1 VERHPRS
8 GGSPDETSAV
18 PGGASP
24 GRSVAVAAAPAL
36 SERQERVL
44 RAVVTAYVGDA
55 APVGSLTVS
64 HLLPIPLSA
73 ASIRNTMA
81 ELAELGL
88 LSKPHASAGRVPT
101 TLGLRTFVSK
111 LAPPR
116 PLEEYER
123 RDIAGSFESAAGD
136 ALLRVASDLLS
147 QRTRQLG
154 FVVAPRLD
162 RVTLQHVAL
171 VRVSSER
178 VLAVLVSQ
186 GGVAYRRLLDD
197 VGQGDQAEL
206 DRIAS
211 ALNERVVGRS
221 LGEARESLVREWRSL
236 RSEADRLR
244 RRALLLA
251 ARALGELPAA
261 DGADVFVGTWL
272 ALLDQPEFRD
282 PGRLRELLRAIETKE
297 RLLAILDQMLPGGGP
312 GVAFG
317 EGTGEPGLRHCA
329 LVVAP
334 YGGGEAPLGLLGVL
348 GPSRMDYG
356 RIIPLVDY
364 LSHVMTERIGA

>member
-1 VERHPRS
+1 MERDSRAS
-8 GGSPDETSAV
+8 GARGPEEST
-18 PGGASP
+18 
-24 GRSVAVAAAPAL
+24 L

-64 HLLPIPLSA
+64 HLLSIPLSA

-101 TLGLRTFVSK
+101 ALGLRVFVSK
-111 LAPPR
+111 LASTR

-123 RDIAGSFESAAGD
+123 RDIAGSLGSTAGD
-136 ALLRVASDLLS
+136 GVMRVASDLLS

-154 FVVAPRLD
+154 FVVAPRLE
-162 RVTLQHVAL
+162 RVMLQHVSL
-171 VRVSSER
+171 IRVSSER
-178 VLAVLVSQ
+178 VLAVLVSHA
-186 GGVAYRRLLDD
+186 GVAYRRLLEDA
-197 VGQGDQAEL
+197 GSGDQAEL

-211 ALNERVVGRS
+211 VLSERIVGRC
-221 LGEARESLVREWRSL
+221 LGEVREALAREWQSL

-244 RRALLLA
+244 RRALVIA
-251 ARALGELPAA
+251 ARALADVPADAA
-261 DGADVFVGTWL
+261 DLFVGTWL

-282 PGRLRELLRAIETKE
+282 PARLRELLGAIETKE
-297 RLLAILDQMLPGGGP
+297 RLLAILDQMLPKCGP

-317 EGTGEPGLRHCA
+317 DDTGEPGLRQCA

-364 LSHVMTERIGA
+364 LSHVMTERLSA